1 MNDAEFWAAA
11 EECRRLAAR
20 TIDPVEKQEL
30 QRIADEWLWL
40 AQLAGATPEKPRRG
54 HRVHEGTPAQ
64 ATSRTAK
71 RDSGSYDAVTL
82 HEQRVSHNQEGY
94 GDSPDQEIYSHG

>member
-1 MNDAEFWAAA
+1 MNDAEFRAAA

-40 AQLAGATPEKPRRG
+40 AQLAGATHQRSLAGGTAFMK
-54 HRVHEGTPAQ
+54 VHAC
-64 ATSRTAK
+64 S
-71 RDSGSYDAVTL
+71 
-82 HEQRVSHNQEGY
+82 SHF
-94 GDSPDQEIYSHG
+94 PDRETR

>member
-40 AQLAGATPEKPRRG
+40 AQLAGATPEKPRR
-54 HRVHEGTPAQ
+54 RYSVHEGTRLLKPLPGP
-64 ATSRTAK
+64 RT
-71 RDSGSYDAVTL
+71 R
-82 HEQRVSHNQEGY
+82 
-94 GDSPDQEIYSHG
+94 

>member
-40 AQLAGATPEKPRRG
+40 AQSSRG
-54 HRVHEGTPAQ
+54 NTREASPGGTVHEGTPAQ

>member
-1 MNDAEFWAAA
+1 MNDTEFRAAA

-20 TIDPVEKQEL
+20 TIDPVEKREL

-54 HRVHEGTPAQ
+54 
-64 ATSRTAK
+64 SRTML
-71 RDSGSYDAVTL
+71 GSASRTTFDA
-82 HEQRVSHNQEGY
+82 
-94 GDSPDQEIYSHG
+94 